1 MGRYLSSAA
10 TASILILVGCFGF
23 SCCGPKVRPE
33 PVNFDHP
40 DEVVRGKGFM
50 ALADRREFAVMAFL
64 NATGFD
70 EEAPGQQMHPVR
82 VKVRQMV
89 AANLAEH
96 PKKVRAWRRYRNGL
110 VREHLGTYGYQ
121 DYVLSLST
129 DYPFRRICRN
139 DELGYWYTAWLL
151 ADLPKILN
159 DFWKTAKLDEVW
171 DAVKADYIAEIKRY
185 DFEKMQREMTFLWK
199 YLHMER
205 QDTFTLV
212 HVPNPLD
219 RHFSAIGAG
228 YDDCYYAVESPGA
241 IAHSLNIHEYLHSI
255 VNDLVGKN
263 YAGHKSKLLEYYR
276 AGKNAPGVAS
286 YREPVIFVSECM
298 VRALDRRI
306 RGQFENTA
314 RWANLTKSQV
324 ASDTKNGLNLTQPFY
339 DLLDE
344 FEQSAAPFDQYLPT
358 MLERLP
364 DFSGSMVAGQ
374 TVETGS

>member
-1 MGRYLSSAA
+1 MGKYLSSAA

-33 PVNFDHP
+33 PVSFDHP
-40 DEVVRGKGFM
+40 DEVVRGEGFM

-70 EEAPGQQMHPVR
+70 EEAQGQQMHPIR
-82 VKVRQMV
+82 MKVRQMV

-110 VREHLGTYGYQ
+110 VRKYLGTYGYQ

-129 DYPFRRICRN
+129 DYPFRRICKN

-151 ADLPKILN
+151 ADLPKVLN

-171 DAVKADYIAEIKRY
+171 DAVKADYIAEVKRY
-185 DFEKMQREMTFLWK
+185 DLEKMQREMTFLWK
-199 YLHMER
+199 YLRMER
-205 QDTFTLV
+205 QDTMTLV
-212 HVPNPLD
+212 NVPNFLD
-219 RHFSAIGAG
+219 RHSSAIGAG
-228 YDDCYYAVESPGA
+228 YHGYYYSVESPGA

-255 VNDLVGKN
+255 VNDLVSKN

-286 YREPVIFVSECM
+286 YREPMIFVSECM
-298 VRALDRRI
+298 VRALDPRI
-306 RGQFENTA
+306 RGRFENTPQ
-314 RWANLTKSQV
+314 WTQLTKGQV
-324 ASDTKNGLNLTQPFY
+324 AGNTREGLNLTQPFY
-339 DLLDE
+339 DLLDG
-344 FEQSAAPFDQYLPT
+344 FERSGQPFDQYLPT
-358 MLERLP
+358 MFEHLP
-364 DFSGSMVAGQ
+364 SISGPTATDQAM
-374 TVETGS
+374 ETGS